1 MWSASPFPAFHPRR
15 GCRAI
20 NATVRARRVRTA
32 ARPLLPAQRPCLG
45 FSPFCIIARR
55 SRVRG
60 PRGSH
65 GSSAAGAAAS
75 AEQLQ
80 RSTKQTRSHVPRPRR
95 PVPRTD
101 SARRPRPAWKPQ
113 RPHSELRHALHTTR
127 TRPPET
133 TPLTCARRC
142 KTQAWNGRRM
152 AWEYDGGAPA
162 AAWEYDLEYDL
173 GRAMPVSLLFR
184 VRR

>member
-1 MWSASPFPAFHPRR
+1 MLRSA
-15 GCRAI
+15 
-20 NATVRARRVRTA
+20 RVA
-32 ARPLLPAQRPCLG
+32 SARPPAPSCPRSARALGSCLFASFHAAHASG
-45 FSPFCIIARR
+45 DRGART
-55 SRVRG
+55 
-60 PRGSH
+60 

-80 RSTKQTRSHVPRPRR
+80 RSTKCTRSHVPRPRR

-101 SARRPRPAWKPQ
+101 SSRRPRPAWKPQ
-113 RPHSELRHALHTTR
+113 RPHSELRHALHTSR
-127 TRPPET
+127 ARPPET

-173 GRAMPVSLLFR
+173 GREMPVSLLFR